1 MCHCLVAK
9 LDGKLYCS
17 QTISV
22 CIPQPQKKSQV
33 NKMSMNISYS
43 VKTYNNEGSLENKTC
58 NFSAGGFN

>member
-1 MCHCLVAK
+1 MANYTVAK
-9 LDGKLYCS
+9 PFLY
-17 QTISV
+17 V
-22 CIPQPQKKSQV
+22 FHNHRKKSQV